1 MPRRDEH
8 HHWHRP
14 VRRAAR
20 TFTATIDPVTMAA
33 MNQSIL
39 GSTMGTST
47 IRIGIPEL
55 TSKHQSGEVLLDEL
69 ITCTYPIDQI
79 NDAIDSVKNGHA
91 VRNMILFHQA
101 DMTGTD

>member
-1 MPRRDEH
+1 LTP
-8 HHWHRP
+8 
-14 VRRAAR
+14 AS
-20 TFTATIDPVTMAA
+20 IDPVTVAA

-39 GSTMGTST
+39 GSTMATST

-55 TSKHQSGEVLLDEL
+55 ISKQQSGELLLDEL

-79 NDAIDSVKNGHA
+79 NEAIDSAKNGHA

-101 DMTGTD
+101 DTTGTD